1 MSHRPTPVTNDLAM
15 VLGGGGARGA
25 YQVGVL
31 RGIAKQYP
39 HLRVPVLV
47 GVSAGALNTVHLA
60 SHPGTFLEAMEDLVH
75 RWLSLTPE
83 RVFRVDT
90 ATLASTVIR
99 SGLRLIGGGR
109 GNPERLKGMVD
120 TTPLRSFLEEILT
133 RSPDGSIPGI
143 DANLASGRLAAV
155 ALSATSYTTSQSVT
169 WVQGRDIQLWER
181 PQRRSER
188 AQLTIDHVM
197 ASAALP
203 LLFPATQVGREWYG
217 DGGIRLAAPISPA
230 LHLGASRIITIA
242 TRYDRSRSEADRPQL
257 VGYPPPAQV
266 LGVLYNAIFLDLIDQ
281 DVARLQR
288 LNEVIARVPPADR
301 NGLRIVDMLV
311 LRPSTDLGRL
321 SREYEP
327 RLPSVFRF
335 LTRGLGTRKTQSPDI
350 LSLVMFQK
358 DYLERLVALGEEDA
372 ERARD
377 RIAEFIEGG
386 APATREQEAIAN
398 RAV

>member
-1 MSHRPTPVTNDLAM
+1 MSHRPTPITNDLAM

-60 SHPGTFLEAMEDLVH
+60 SHQGTFLEAMEDLVAL
-75 RWLSLTPE
+75 WLSLTPE
-83 RVFRVDT
+83 RVFRVDLG
-90 ATLASTVIR
+90 TLASTVIR
-99 SGLRLIGGGR
+99 SGLRLVGGGR
-109 GNPERLKGMVD
+109 GHPERLRGMVD
-120 TTPLRSFLEEILT
+120 TAPLREFLERTLT
-133 RSPDGSIPGI
+133 RAPDGTIPGI
-143 DANLASGRLAAV
+143 EDNLSRGRLAAV
-155 ALSATSYTTSQSVT
+155 ALSATSYTTTQSVT
-169 WVQGRDIQLWER
+169 WVQGRNIELWER

-188 AQLTIDHVM
+188 AHLTIDHVM

-203 LLFPATQVGREWYG
+203 LLFPATQVGNEWFG

-230 LHLGASRIITIA
+230 IHLGASRIITIA
-242 TRYDRSRSEADRPQL
+242 TRYDRTRSEADRPQL

-288 LNEVIARVPPADR
+288 LNEVIARVPESDR
-301 NGLRIVDMLV
+301 NGLRLIDMLV
-311 LRPSTDLGRL
+311 LRPSRDLGRL

-372 ERARD
+372 ANASE
-377 RIAEFIEGG
+377 RIAAFIEGG
-386 APATREQEAIAN
+386 SLSM

>member
-1 MSHRPTPVTNDLAM
+1 MSHRPTPITNDLAM

-60 SHPGTFLEAMEDLVH
+60 SHQGTFLEAMEDLVAL
-75 RWLSLTPE
+75 WLSLTPD
-83 RVFRVDT
+83 RVFRVDM

-99 SGLRLIGGGR
+99 SGLRLVGGGR
-109 GNPERLKGMVD
+109 GHPERLRGMVD
-120 TTPLRSFLEEILT
+120 TAPLREFLEHALT
-133 RSPDGSIPGI
+133 RAPDGTIPGI
-143 DANLASGRLAAV
+143 EDNITRGRLAAV

-169 WVQGRDIQLWER
+169 WVQGRNIELWER
-181 PQRRSER
+181 AQRRSER
-188 AQLTIDHVM
+188 AQITIDHVM

-203 LLFPATQVGREWYG
+203 LLFPATQVGNEWFG

-230 LHLGASRIITIA
+230 IHLGASRIITIA
-242 TRYDRSRSEADRPQL
+242 TRYDRTRSEADRPQL
-257 VGYPPPAQV
+257 TGYPPPAQV

-288 LNEVIARVPPADR
+288 LNEVVARVPEADR
-301 NGLRIVDMLV
+301 NGLRIIDMLV
-311 LRPSTDLGRL
+311 LRPSRDLGRL

-335 LTRGLGTRKTQSPDI
+335 LTRGLGTQKTQSPDI

-372 ERARD
+372 ANASE
-377 RIAEFIEGG
+377 RIAAFIEGG
-386 APATREQEAIAN
+386 SLAA

>member
-1 MSHRPTPVTNDLAM
+1 MTHRPTPITNDLAM

-31 RGIAKQYP
+31 RGIARRYP
-39 HLRVPVLV
+39 HLHVPILA
-47 GVSAGALNTVHLA
+47 GVSAGAINTVHLA
-60 SHPGTFLEAMEDLVH
+60 SHQGHFGDAMERLVEI
-75 RWLSLTPE
+75 WLSLTPDQ
-83 RVFRVDT
+83 VFRVDP
-90 ATLASTVIR
+90 ATLATTVIR

-109 GNPERLKGMVD
+109 GNPERLRGMVD
-120 TTPLRSFLEEILT
+120 TAPLRELLQ
-133 RSPDGSIPGI
+133 RCLVHADDGTLPGI
-143 DANLASGRLAAV
+143 DANIAAGRLAAV

-169 WVQGRDIQLWER
+169 WVQGRDITLWER
-181 PQRRSER
+181 PQRRSEHTR
-188 AQLTIDHVM
+188 LGVDHVM

-203 LLFPATQVGREWYG
+203 LLFPATQVGQEWYG
-217 DGGIRLAAPISPA
+217 DGGIRLAAPLSPA

-242 TRYDRSRSEADRPQL
+242 TRYDRSRHEADRPQL
-257 VGYPPPAQV
+257 HGYPPPAQV

-288 LNEVIARVPPADR
+288 LNEVIARIPEGDR
-301 NGLRIVDMLV
+301 NGLRVIEMLV
-311 LRPSTDLGRL
+311 LRPSRDLGRL

-358 DYLERLVALGEEDA
+358 DYLERLIALGEEDA
-372 ERARD
+372 ERASD
-377 RIAEFIEGG
+377 RIATFIEG
-386 APATREQEAIAN
+386 PPRS
-398 RAV
+398 V

>member
-1 MSHRPTPVTNDLAM
+1 MSHRPTPITNDLAM

-60 SHPGTFLEAMEDLVH
+60 SHQGTFLEAMEDLVAL
-75 RWLSLTPE
+75 WLSLTPE
-83 RVFRVDT
+83 RVFRVDLG
-90 ATLASTVIR
+90 TLASTVIR
-99 SGLRLIGGGR
+99 SGLRLVGGGR
-109 GNPERLKGMVD
+109 GHPERLRGMGD
-120 TTPLRSFLEEILT
+120 TAPLREFLERTLT
-133 RSPDGSIPGI
+133 RAPDGTIPGI
-143 DANLASGRLAAV
+143 EDNLSRGRLAAV
-155 ALSATSYTTSQSVT
+155 ALSATSYTTTQSVT
-169 WVQGRDIQLWER
+169 WVQGRNIELWER

-188 AQLTIDHVM
+188 AHLTIDHVM

-203 LLFPATQVGREWYG
+203 LLCPATQVGNEWFG

-230 LHLGASRIITIA
+230 IHLGASRIITIA
-242 TRYDRSRSEADRPQL
+242 TRYDRTRSEADRPQL

-288 LNEVIARVPPADR
+288 LNEVIARVPESDR
-301 NGLRIVDMLV
+301 NGLRLIDMLV
-311 LRPSTDLGRL
+311 LRPSRDLGRL

-372 ERARD
+372 ANASE
-377 RIAEFIEGG
+377 RIAAFIEGG
-386 APATREQEAIAN
+386 SLSM